1 VTSSLSIVA
10 SNQKKQKKA
19 EKSKKQKNRKYSF
32 AFNAMDDK
40 AWLMWWWLKKLILFS
55 SLFSFLSFYLC

>member
-1 VTSSLSIVA
+1 LWPPT
-10 SNQKKQKKA
+10 KKQKKA
-19 EKSKKQKNRKYSF
+19 EKKQKKTQKNRKYSF